1 MLTSKCWYEDVCDL
15 YSDNCKE
22 SCIRYKE
29 MSFMISRSNIPENRQ
44 FSKTLHAPK
53 CDYSAFCKLATIK
66 DNIAE
71 FVADGK
77 NLYIT
82 SESTGNGK
90 TTWAI
95 KLMLK
100 YFDVMWAGNGFK
112 ERGLFIHVP
121 TFLLKCKDFGNKDPD
136 FERMKELLPEIDL
149 VIWDDIA
156 STELSAYDYSQLLM
170 YLDVRISDYKSNIF
184 TGNVTNRDNLQKA
197 LASKLTSRIWSNNTE
212 VITFKGEDRR

>member
-1 MLTSKCWYEDVCDL
+1 MLDFKCWYSEVCEL
-15 YSDNCKE
+15 KSDTCLD

-29 MSFMISRSNIPENRQ
+29 MKYLVDTSNIPESRQ
-44 FSKTLHAPK
+44 IPVSLYPSD
-53 CDYSAFCKLATIK
+53 CDYDAFCRLADIK
-66 DNIAE
+66 RWIDE

-100 YFDVMWAGNGFK
+100 YFDIMWAGNGFK

-121 TFLLKCKDFGNKDPD
+121 TFLLKCKDFSNKDSD
-136 FERMKELLPEIDL
+136 FERIKELLPEVDL

-170 YLDVRISDYKSNIF
+170 YLDVRISNNKSNIF
-184 TGNVTNRDNLQKA
+184 TGNITSRDNLQKA

-212 VITFKGEDRR
+212 IITFKGGDRR

>member
-1 MLTSKCWYEDVCDL
+1 MLASKCWYEEVCDL
-15 YSDNCKE
+15 YSDNCTDT
-22 SCIRYKE
+22 CIRYKE
-29 MSFMISRSNIPENRQ
+29 MNYLISRSNIPESRQ
-44 FSKTLHAPK
+44 MPQSLYPSK
-53 CDYSAFCKLATIK
+53 CDYDAFCRLAEIK
-66 DNIAE
+66 DNIDE

-100 YFDVMWAGNGFK
+100 YFDIMWAGNGFK

-121 TFLLKCKDFGNKDPD
+121 TFLLKCKDFGNKDSD
-136 FERMKELLPEIDL
+136 FDRLKELIPEVDL

-170 YLDVRISDYKSNIF
+170 YLDMRISDYKSNIF
-184 TGNVTNRDNLQKA
+184 TGNVTSRDNLQKA

-212 VITFKGEDRR
+212 IVTFKGEDRR

>member
-1 MLTSKCWYEDVCDL
+1 MSDFRCWYDEVCDL
-15 YSDNCKE
+15 YFNNCEE

-29 MSFMISRSNIPENRQ
+29 MSYLISNSNIPESRQ
-44 FSKTLHAPK
+44 FPQTLSAPR
-53 CDYSAFCKLATIK
+53 CDYDAFCRLSELKSTI
-66 DNIAE
+66 DE
-71 FVADGK
+71 FVDCGK

-100 YFDVMWAGNGFK
+100 YFDIIWAGNGFT

-121 TFLLKCKDFGNKDPD
+121 TFLLKCKDFNNRDLT
-136 FERMKELLPEIDL
+136 FEHIKEILPTVDL

-170 YLDVRISDYKSNIF
+170 YLDMRISNNKSNIF
-184 TGNVTNRDNLQKA
+184 TGNITSRDTMQKA
-197 LASKLTSRIWSNNTE
+197 LASKLTSRIWSNSTE
-212 VITFKGEDRR
+212 IITFRGGDRR